1 MSEYGK
7 ITTSPNT
14 RPATH
19 MPKERRSFQPRI
31 RMARCRT
38 LCHRSVSNNLRFN
51 QIHQIANNEI
61 YAGTLRRVPQIRSA
75 AFEASG
81 SFAWSKEYR
90 VAPMMTSAPPSCW
103 TATAEATTANKL
115 RRYALPLDIEN

>member
-1 MSEYGK
+1 MGLFTARLSA
-7 ITTSPNT
+7 S
-14 RPATH
+14 
-19 MPKERRSFQPRI
+19 RRT

-38 LCHRSVSNNLRFN
+38 LCHPLASNNLRFN
-51 QIHQIANNEI
+51 QIHQIVNNEI

-90 VAPMMTSAPPSCW
+90 VAPMMTSAPPSFW
-103 TATAEATTANKL
+103 TATAEATTAKKL
-115 RRYALPLDIEN
+115 RRYALLLDIEKRYGTSPR